1 MDLPRL
7 AKLFT
12 VDGPF
17 VSIYLDTTS
26 AVENA
31 AQRLDLKWQN
41 VRRGLEV
48 EGVDRATIEA
58 LDAARGEH
66 GAGDTRVLIAAHGA
80 VHLATSLPTSLPR
93 DIVRIGPLP
102 HLLPLVEALSMRVPH
117 VVVLADRK
125 GADVLAYTAAY
136 PMSDTPSETAS
147 VTNDRFPDRKVHA
160 GGWAAKRYSNDVEET
175 WENSARDVAAL
186 VDRVS
191 RDVDAGVVVL
201 SGDDRAVRLI
211 RQHLP
216 SALDE
221 LVTLV
226 GGGGRAVDG
235 GEDVIADGVRSALG
249 ERLARDT
256 TLALEEFSEQRG
268 GGDRACEG
276 LAATLAALRMA
287 QVGTL
292 LVGDGFDRDA
302 PVWCGPEATH
312 LAVSA
317 DELTTL
323 GIDDPAKT
331 SAADALVRAALGT
344 GVEIRFVPAGVAQA
358 PAQGVGGILR
368 FSTT

>member
-1 MDLPRL
+1 MDLSRL

-26 AVENA
+26 DVENA

-41 VRRGLEV
+41 VQRDLDA

-58 LDAARGEH
+58 LDASRGEH
-66 GAGDTRVLIAAHGA
+66 SAGDTRVLVAAHGA
-80 VHLATSLPTSLPR
+80 VQLATSLPSALPR

-125 GADVLAYTAAY
+125 GADVLAYASAY
-136 PMSDTPSETAS
+136 PMSGTPAETAS

-175 WENSARDVAAL
+175 WEHSARDVAAL

-191 RDVDAGVVVL
+191 RDVDARVVML
-201 SGDDRAVRLI
+201 SGDERAVQLV

-221 LVTLV
+221 LVTVV

-235 GEDVIADGVRSALG
+235 GEDVVADGVRAALG
-249 ERLARDT
+249 DRLARDT
-256 TLALEEFSEQRG
+256 MLALEEFSEQRG
-268 GGDRACEG
+268 RGDRACEG
-276 LAATLAALRMA
+276 LAATVAALRMA
-287 QVGTL
+287 QVATL
-292 LVGDGFDRDA
+292 LVSDAFDRDTS
-302 PVWCGPEATH
+302 VWCGPEATH

-317 DELTTL
+317 DELTAL
-323 GIDDPAKT
+323 GIDDPAET

-344 GVEIRFVPAGVAQA
+344 GTEIRFVPAGVEQA
-358 PAQGVGGILR
+358 PAEGVGGILR